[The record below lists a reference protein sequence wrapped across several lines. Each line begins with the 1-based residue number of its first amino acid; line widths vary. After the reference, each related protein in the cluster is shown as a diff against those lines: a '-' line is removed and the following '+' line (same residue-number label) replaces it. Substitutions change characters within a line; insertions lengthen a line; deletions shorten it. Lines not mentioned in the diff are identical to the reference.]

1 MHKIAR
7 VASIAFCTAG
17 LVSLEPVLA
26 SGSRIATEVN
36 REGIAAPNPSVADNR
51 RVVGELEFTPL
62 EVREVASPVDEAASQ
77 PTEAVAVPFYSVA
90 PTYSFIAMD
99 VGMMAA
105 DKSAKPIATPPTV
118 VPPTADPG
126 FTSEPVQMFVPQGF
140 GTPIVPFVAGIE
152 APATTTPP
160 ATAPSEVPTIVPPVE
175 PIPDVTP
182 QGESPAAPVE
192 RPVERQVLSTQMGKA
207 SWYGTEA
214 GTQTASGERYRGDL
228 LTAAHRTLPFG
239 SQVRVTNL
247 RNGRSTIVR
256 INDRGPFVRG
266 RIVDLSS
273 AAASEIDMK
282 RSGIVDVRLE
292 VLSYGNNRRRQR

>member
-7 VASIAFCTAG
+7 VASIALCTAG
-17 LVSLEPVLA
+17 LVSLDPVLA
-26 SGSRIATEVN
+26 SGSRTTTEVN
-36 REGIAAPNPSVADNR
+36 REGMAAPNPSVAGDR
-51 RVVGELEFTPL
+51 RIVSELEFTPL
-62 EVREVASPVDEAASQ
+62 EVREVASPADEAASQ

-90 PTYSFIAMD
+90 PTYSFIVMD
-99 VGMMAA
+99 VGIVAPEKA
-105 DKSAKPIATPPTV
+105 AKPIAIPERPTAV

-126 FTSEPVQMFVPQGF
+126 FGSDPVQMFVPQGF
-140 GTPIVPFVAGIE
+140 GTPIVPFVAGME
-152 APATTTPP
+152 APATTTTPT
-160 ATAPSEVPTIVPPVE
+160 TAPSEVPTIVPPVE
-175 PIPDVTP
+175 PLPDITP
-182 QGESPAAPVE
+182 RRESPAP
-192 RPVERQVLSTQMGKA
+192 PVERQVLSTQMGKA

-247 RNGRSTIVR
+247 HNGRSTIVR
-256 INDRGPFVRG
+256 INDRGPFIRG

-292 VLSYGNNRRRQR
+292 VLSYGNNRRQR